1 MESQAAYKTL
11 DFYRPL
17 TKPYQVRIAK
27 AMDSKERMERAI
39 RLYCTQYKSSWSLQ
53 IRGPMGIGPMGYT
66 DGTKD
71 IIANASF
78 GRDDLEALRD
88 AINEALNE
96 V

>member
-53 IRGPMGIGPMGYT
+53 IRGPMGCT